1 MNLLKK
7 GETQK
12 MKNSANQ
19 MNKQI
24 IVLTALVMLS
34 LSFATLFAQVKTPGD
49 YYNEMQRKLASGWN
63 TWNTRSVLS
72 HVYLPGSY
80 TVNLELNDS
89 KSGGILKEALI
100 GRRGKDVENVTP
112 GPHSYNG
119 SYTELTVNWKNIEVN
134 VKTAAEGKN
143 LAIIVT
149 PAKGKESGNLIINP
163 KILWGEK
170 GKVEVVGDG
179 FVFRSDNNELKLY
192 VRTNAKISLN
202 DSTITCPLT
211 SRIIVSTYVNKN
223 ESEIETL
230 VNLAGKKLEET
241 KKAYGTDSSLYDAM
255 QSVLAWDIIYEPT
268 NKIVI
273 SPVSRIWN
281 TGWWN
286 GWVLFDWDTYFAS
299 YMYSLDN
306 RDLAYANAIAVTKNI
321 TSAGF
326 VPNCSAGVGKS
337 EDHSQPPV
345 GSWVIWKIYEK
356 YKEKWLLEEV
366 FNELL
371 SWNRWWE
378 SKRDVDG
385 YLCWG
390 SDLEYKEKMPYSLSK
405 QIHTK
410 QAAMWESGL
419 DNSPMYDEAVFDS
432 LNNKLLLADVGLMS
446 MYVLDCQ
453 HLSKIAKELGKFE
466 ITNELDKRAEKY
478 SKKLASLY
486 DEKTGIFL
494 NKNLKTGKLSNRLSP
509 TLFYPLLTGV
519 ASQKQAERMM
529 KEHFYNPDEFW
540 GEWIMPSIARNDSAF
555 KDNDYWRG
563 RIWAPMNFLV
573 YCCMRNYNVPDAR
586 KDMVEKSAKLILK
599 SWNGEHHVYEN
610 NNSVTGAGDDVRNS
624 DKFYHWGA
632 LNAFIKLLEDG
643 KL

>member
-1 MNLLKK
+1 MKS
-7 GETQK
+7 EK
-12 MKNSANQ
+12 MKNTVNQ

-24 IVLTALVMLS
+24 IVLLALIMLS
-34 LSFATLFAQVKTPGD
+34 LSFTSLFAQVKTPGE
-49 YYNEMQRKLASGWN
+49 YYNEMQGKLASGWN
-63 TWNTRSVLS
+63 TWNTRSVFS
-72 HVYLPGSY
+72 HVFLPGCFAI
-80 TVNLELNDS
+80 NLELNDS
-89 KSGGILKEALI
+89 KSGDILKEALI

-119 SYTELTVNWKNIEVN
+119 SYTELTVDWKNIEVN

-149 PAKGKESGNLIINP
+149 PIKGKESGKLIINP
-163 KILWGEK
+163 KILWDEK
-170 GKVEVVGDG
+170 GKVEVAGDG
-179 FVFRSDNNELKLY
+179 FVFRSNKKELKLY
-192 VRTNAKISLN
+192 ISTKEKISFN
-202 DSTITCPLT
+202 DSTITCPLNGK
-211 SRIIVSTYVNKN
+211 IIVSTYVNKN

-230 VNLAGKKLEET
+230 VNLEGKKLEKT
-241 KKAYGTDSSLYDAM
+241 KKVYGADSSLYDAM

-268 NKIVI
+268 HKIVI

-306 RDLAYANAIAVTKNI
+306 KDLAYANAIAVTKNI

-345 GSWVIWKIYEK
+345 GSYIVWKIYEK
-356 YKEKWLLEEV
+356 YKEKWFLEEV

-390 SDLEYKEKMPYSLSK
+390 SDLEYAEKMPYSLSK

-419 DNSPMYDEAVFDS
+419 DNSPMYDEAVFDTG
-432 LNNKLLLADVGLMS
+432 NNKLLLADVGLMS

-453 HLSKIAKELGKFE
+453 HLSKIAKELGKND
-466 ITNELDKRAEKY
+466 IKNELEKRAEKY

-486 DEKTGIFL
+486 DEKSGIFL
-494 NKNLKTGKLSNRLSP
+494 NKNLKTGNLSHRLSP

-529 KEHFYNPDEFW
+529 KEHFYNPYEFW

-573 YCCMRNYNVPDAR
+573 YCGLRNYNVPDAR

-610 NNSVTGAGDDVRNS
+610 NNSVTGVGDDVINS

>member
-1 MNLLKK
+1 
-7 GETQK
+7 
-12 MKNSANQ
+12 
-19 MNKQI
+19 
-24 IVLTALVMLS
+24 
-34 LSFATLFAQVKTPGD
+34 
-49 YYNEMQRKLASGWN
+49 MQRKLASGWN

-72 HVYLPGSY
+72 HVFLPECF

-89 KSGGILKEALI
+89 KSGDILKEALI

-119 SYTELTVNWKNIEVN
+119 SYTELTVDWKNIEVN

-149 PAKGKESGNLIINP
+149 PIKGKESGKLIINP
-163 KILWGEK
+163 KILWDEK
-170 GKVEVVGDG
+170 GKVEVAGDG
-179 FVFRSDNNELKLY
+179 FVFRSNKKELKLY
-192 VRTNAKISLN
+192 ISTKEKISFN
-202 DSTITCPLT
+202 DSTITCPLNGK
-211 SRIIVSTYVNKN
+211 IIVSTYVNKN

-230 VNLAGKKLEET
+230 VNLEGKKLEKT
-241 KKAYGTDSSLYDAM
+241 KKVYGADSSLYDAM

-268 NKIVI
+268 HKIVI

-306 RDLAYANAIAVTKNI
+306 KDLAYANAIAVTKNI

-345 GSWVIWKIYEK
+345 GSYIVWKIYEK
-356 YKEKWLLEEV
+356 YKEKWFLEEV

-390 SDLEYKEKMPYSLSK
+390 SDLEYAEKMPYSLSK

-419 DNSPMYDEAVFDS
+419 DNSPMYDEAVFDTE
-432 LNNKLLLADVGLMS
+432 NHKLLLADVGLMS

-453 HLSKIAKELGKFE
+453 HLSKIAKELGKYD
-466 ITNELDKRAEKY
+466 IKNELEKRAEKY
-478 SKKLASLY
+478 SKKLTSLY
-486 DEKTGIFL
+486 NEKSGIFL
-494 NKNLKTGKLSNRLSP
+494 NKNLKTGKLSHKLSP

-519 ASQKQAERMM
+519 ASQKQAERMI

-573 YCCMRNYNVPDAR
+573 YCGMRNYNVPDAR

-610 NNSVTGAGDDVRNS
+610 YNSVTGAGDDVRNS

-632 LNAFIKLLEDG
+632 LIGFIDFIEKG
-643 KL
+643 FVK

>member
-1 MNLLKK
+1 
-7 GETQK
+7 
-12 MKNSANQ
+12 MKNAANQ

-24 IVLTALVMLS
+24 IVLMAMIMLS
-34 LSFATLFAQVKTPGD
+34 LSFTTLFAQVKTPGEN
-49 YYNEMQRKLASGWN
+49 YNEMQRKLASGWN

-72 HVYLPGSY
+72 HVFLPECF

-100 GRRGKDVENVTP
+100 GRRGASVENVTP

-119 SYTELTVNWKNIEVN
+119 SYTELTVDWKDIEVN
-134 VKTAAEGKN
+134 VKTASEGKN

-149 PAKGKESGNLIINP
+149 PIKGKESGKLIINP

-170 GKVEVVGDG
+170 GKVEVAGSG
-179 FVFRSDNNELKLY
+179 FVFRNNTKELKFFIS
-192 VRTNAKISLN
+192 TKEKISFN
-202 DSTITCPLT
+202 DSTITCPLNG
-211 SRIIVSTYVNKN
+211 RIIVSTYVGKN

-241 KKAYGTDSSLYDAM
+241 KKVYGTDSSLYDAM

-268 NKIVI
+268 HKIVI

-306 RDLAYANAIAVTKNI
+306 KDLAYANAIAVTKNI

-345 GSWVIWKIYEK
+345 GSYVVWKIYEK
-356 YKEKWLLEEV
+356 YKEKWFLDEV

-390 SDLEYKEKMPYSLSK
+390 SDLEYAEKMPYSLSK

-419 DNSPMYDEAVFDS
+419 DNSPMYDEAVFDTV
-432 LNNKLLLADVGLMS
+432 NNKMLLADVGLMS

-453 HLSKIAKELGKFE
+453 HLSKIAKELGKND
-466 ITNELDKRAEKY
+466 IKIELDKRTEKY

-486 DEKTGIFL
+486 DEKSGIFL
-494 NKNLKTGKLSNRLSP
+494 NKNLKTGKLSHRLSP

-519 ASQKQAERMM
+519 ASQKQAELMM
-529 KEHFYNPDEFW
+529 KEHFYNPYEFW

-573 YCCMRNYNVPDAR
+573 YCGMRNYNLPDAR

-610 NNSVTGAGDDVRNS
+610 NNSVTGVGDDVKNS

>member
-1 MNLLKK
+1 
-7 GETQK
+7 
-12 MKNSANQ
+12 MKNTVSQ

-24 IVLTALVMLS
+24 IVLLALIMLS
-34 LSFATLFAQVKTPGD
+34 LSFTSLFAQVKTPGE
-49 YYNEMQRKLASGWN
+49 YYNEMQGKLASGWN
-63 TWNTRSVLS
+63 TWNTRSVFS
-72 HVYLPGSY
+72 HVFLPGCFAI
-80 TVNLELNDS
+80 NLELNDS
-89 KSGGILKEALI
+89 KSGDILKEALI

-119 SYTELTVNWKNIEVN
+119 SYTELTVDWKNIEVN

-149 PAKGKESGNLIINP
+149 PIKGKESGKLIINP
-163 KILWGEK
+163 KILWDEK
-170 GKVEVVGDG
+170 GKVEVAGDG
-179 FVFRSDNNELKLY
+179 FVFRSNKKELKLY
-192 VRTNAKISLN
+192 ISTKEKISFN
-202 DSTITCPLT
+202 DSTI
-211 SRIIVSTYVNKN
+211 NKN

-230 VNLAGKKLEET
+230 VNLEGKKLEKT
-241 KKAYGTDSSLYDAM
+241 KKVYGADSSLYDAM

-268 NKIVI
+268 HKIVI

-306 RDLAYANAIAVTKNI
+306 KDLAYANAIAVTKNI

-345 GSWVIWKIYEK
+345 GSYIVWKIYEK
-356 YKEKWLLEEV
+356 YKEKWFLEEV

-390 SDLEYKEKMPYSLSK
+390 SDLEYAEKMPYSLSK

-419 DNSPMYDEAVFDS
+419 DNSPMYDEAVFDTG
-432 LNNKLLLADVGLMS
+432 NNKLLLADVGLMS

-453 HLSKIAKELGKFE
+453 HLSKIAKELGKND
-466 ITNELDKRAEKY
+466 IKNELEKRAEKY

-486 DEKTGIFL
+486 DEKSGIFL
-494 NKNLKTGKLSNRLSP
+494 NKNLKTGNLSHRLSP

-573 YCCMRNYNVPDAR
+573 YCGMRNYNVPDAR

-610 NNSVTGAGDDVRNS
+610 NNSVTGVGDDVINS

>member
-1 MNLLKK
+1 MQMRS
-7 GETQK
+7 EK
-12 MKNSANQ
+12 MEKTVNQ
-19 MNKQI
+19 MSKKI
-24 IVLTALVMLS
+24 IVLVAVIMLS
-34 LSFATLFAQVKTPGD
+34 LSFTTLFAQVITPGEQ
-49 YYNEMQRKLASGWN
+49 YNEMQRKLASGWN

-72 HVYLPGSY
+72 HVFLPECF

-89 KSGGILKEALI
+89 KSGDILKEALI

-119 SYTELTVNWKNIEVN
+119 SYTELTVDWKNIQVN

-149 PAKGKESGNLIINP
+149 PIKGKESGKLIINP
-163 KILWGEK
+163 KIIWGEK
-170 GKVEVVGDG
+170 GKVEVAGDG
-179 FVFRSDNNELKLY
+179 FVFRSNNKEVKFHLNTKE
-192 VRTNAKISLN
+192 KISFN
-202 DSTITCPLT
+202 DTIITCPLN
-211 SRIIVSTYVNKN
+211 SRIIVSTYSDKN
-223 ESEIETL
+223 ESEIVTL
-230 VNLAGKKLEET
+230 VNFAGKKLEDT
-241 KKAYGTDSSLYDAM
+241 KKVYGADSSLYDAM

-268 NKIVI
+268 HKIVI

-281 TGWWN
+281 TGWWD

-306 RDLAYANAIAVTKNI
+306 KELSYANAIAVTKNI

-345 GSWVIWKIYEK
+345 GSYVVWKIYEK

-378 SKRDVDG
+378 NKRDVDG

-390 SDLEYKEKMPYSLSK
+390 SDLEYAEKMPYSLSK

-432 LNNKLLLADVGLMS
+432 VNNKMLLADVGLMS

-453 HLSKIAKELGKFE
+453 HLSKIAKELGK
-466 ITNELDKRAEKY
+466 IDIKNELEKRAEKY

-486 DEKTGIFL
+486 DEKSGIFL
-494 NKNLKTGKLSNRLSP
+494 NKNLKTGNLSHRLSP

-573 YCCMRNYNVPDAR
+573 YCGMRNYNVPEAR
-586 KDMVEKSAKLILK
+586 KDLVEKSAKLILK

-643 KL
+643 KQ